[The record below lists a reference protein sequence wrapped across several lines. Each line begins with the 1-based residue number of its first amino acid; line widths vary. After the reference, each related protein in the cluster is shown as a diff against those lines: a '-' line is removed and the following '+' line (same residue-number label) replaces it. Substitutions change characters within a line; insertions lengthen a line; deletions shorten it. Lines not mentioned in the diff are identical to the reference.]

1 MLCGLGHQWNPTPGN
16 IAGMTLLLATWGN
29 SSKTWVMEGY
39 AQAVK
44 PGQNWL
50 KHVVN
55 NTTKT
60 RTLRCVK
67 TPVEY
72 EYE

>member
-1 MLCGLGHQWNPTPGN
+1 
-16 IAGMTLLLATWGN
+16 
-29 SSKTWVMEGY
+29 MEGY

-50 KHVVN
+50 KHVAN